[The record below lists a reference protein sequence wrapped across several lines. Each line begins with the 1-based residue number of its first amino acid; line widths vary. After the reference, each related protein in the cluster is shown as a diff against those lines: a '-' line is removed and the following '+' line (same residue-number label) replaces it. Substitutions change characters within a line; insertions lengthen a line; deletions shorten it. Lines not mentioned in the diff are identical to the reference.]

1 MQSDKKNAK
10 SYFIKNKNYDKN
22 MTRQFAK
29 QGNTKASKTNKER
42 TQVKYANQLLD
53 MHRMGKHQSPV
64 MQGVGKA
71 VLA

>member
-1 MQSDKKNAK
+1 
-10 SYFIKNKNYDKN
+10 

-42 TQVKYANQLLD
+42 TQVKYANKLLD
-53 MHRMGKHQSPV
+53 MHCMGKHQSPV

-71 VLA
+71 GHENHMQ